1 MSIQGSD
8 RNVEQPPTTLSRGV
22 LIDAILQFMAGQ
34 EADVRKAMGA
44 SLEREVDAAGV
55 AALLTL
61 TSRLNSELGWAYYER
76 DPLAQRIHHVL
87 AAHFVDEGS
96 GVEGAEHL
104 AAVAGAPVVIAANH
118 LSYADA
124 NVVEVLLQR
133 AGHPEYANRLTA
145 LAGPKVFSSRVRR
158 FSSLCFGTIKVPQ
171 STGVASGEAVLS
183 EREVARAARHAIN
196 VAHERM
202 RGGDLLLMFAE
213 GTRSRTGGMQP
224 LLPASARYL
233 DVPDTWVVPAGL
245 VGPERMFPIESSRL
259 QRARVTLRFGAP
271 MLASALRSAAGG
283 DRKRVVDAIGL
294 AIADVLPPEYRGVY
308 GDPSAFDAARQIRAA
323 VAR

>member
-1 MSIQGSD
+1 MD
-8 RNVEQPPTTLSRGV
+8 HTPATLSRGV
-22 LIDAILQFMAGQ
+22 LIDAILQFMAAQ
-34 EADVRKAMGA
+34 EADVRLAMRA
-44 SLEREVDAAGV
+44 SLEREVDQAGV
-55 AALLTL
+55 TALLTL
-61 TSRLNSELGWAYYER
+61 TARLNSELGWAYYER

-87 AAHFVDEGS
+87 AEHFVADGS
-96 GVEGAEHL
+96 GVDGLHHL

-133 AGHPEYANRLTA
+133 AGHPAFANRLTA
-145 LAGPKVFSSRVRR
+145 LAGPKVFTTRVRR

-183 EREVARAARHAIN
+183 EREVARAARQAIN
-196 VAHERM
+196 VAHDRM
-202 RGGDLLLMFAE
+202 RAGDLLLMFAE
-213 GTRSRTGGMQP
+213 GTRSRSGGMQP

-233 DVPDTWVVPAGL
+233 DVADTWVIPAGL

-259 QRARVTLRFGAP
+259 QHARVTLRFGPP

-283 DRKRVVDAIGL
+283 DRKLVVDAIGL

-308 GDPSAFDAARQIRAA
+308 GDASAFEAASGIRAA
-323 VAR
+323 TAT

>member
-1 MSIQGSD
+1 MD
-8 RNVEQPPTTLSRGV
+8 HTPATLSRGV
-22 LIDAILQFMAGQ
+22 LIDAILQFMAAQ
-34 EADVRKAMGA
+34 EADVRLAMRA
-44 SLEREVDAAGV
+44 SLEREVDQAGV
-55 AALLTL
+55 TALLTL
-61 TSRLNSELGWAYYER
+61 TARLNSELGWAYYER

-87 AAHFVDEGS
+87 AEHFVADGS
-96 GVEGAEHL
+96 GVDGLHHL

-133 AGHPEYANRLTA
+133 AGHPEFANRLTA
-145 LAGPKVFSSRVRR
+145 LAGPKVFTTRVRR

-183 EREVARAARHAIN
+183 EREVARAARQAIN
-196 VAHERM
+196 VAHDRM
-202 RGGDLLLMFAE
+202 RAGDLLLMFAE
-213 GTRSRTGGMQP
+213 GTRSRSGGMQP

-233 DVPDTWVVPAGL
+233 DVADTWVIPAGL

-259 QRARVTLRFGAP
+259 QHARVTLRFGPP

-283 DRKRVVDAIGL
+283 DRKLVVDAVGL
-294 AIADVLPPEYRGVY
+294 AIADVLPPAYRGVY
-308 GDPSAFDAARQIRAA
+308 GDAAAFDAAHQIRAA
-323 VAR
+323 VSL

>member
-1 MSIQGSD
+1 
-8 RNVEQPPTTLSRGV
+8 
-22 LIDAILQFMAGQ
+22 MAGQ
-34 EADVRKAMGA
+34 DADVRQAMRA

-55 AALLTL
+55 AALLRL
-61 TSRLNSELGWAYYER
+61 TSRLNSELGWSYYER
-76 DPLAQRIHHVL
+76 DSLAQRIHHVL
-87 AAHFVDEGS
+87 AGHFVDEGS
-96 GVEGAEHL
+96 GVEGTAHL
-104 AAVAGAPVVIAANH
+104 AAVTGAPVVIAANH

-133 AGHPEYANRLTA
+133 AGHPEYANRLTV

-196 VAHERM
+196 VAHDRM
-202 RGGDLLLMFAE
+202 RAGDLLLMFAE

-233 DVPDTWVVPAGL
+233 DLPDTWIVPAGL
-245 VGPERMFPIESSRL
+245 VGPERMFPLESSRL
-259 QRARVTLRFGAP
+259 QRARVTLRLGTP
-271 MLASALRSAAGG
+271 VLASALRAAAGG
-283 DRKRVVDAIGL
+283 DRKLVVDAIGL

-308 GDPSAFDAARQIRAA
+308 GDPSAFAGARHIRAT
-323 VAR
+323 V